1 MSKVIR
7 IPEPIFSRLQQ
18 HAEPLI
24 DSPITVIE
32 RLLNFY
38 EKHNKTESNQ
48 MKTKVS
54 NSTVIDKKET
64 DVFLAPASSENIK
77 RSITSKVD
85 MTLAKKYLSPQQ
97 FDGLLNSLNGESK
110 FHCWAMSENSRPYYR
125 VMKAGDKVVF
135 KITGSGRFNF
145 VGDVIYKFENEEIG
159 NEIWDVVPGEPWSL
173 IFILDKI
180 RPINIDR
187 VKFVQAFGYKPNYDV
202 PGFRRVSQKHLSR
215 TMSKH
220 GSLKELIKNLE
231 A

>member
-7 IPEPIFSRLQQ
+7 IPEPIFLRLQQ
-18 HAEPLI
+18 HAEPLV

-38 EKHNKTESNQ
+38 EEHNKTERSK
-48 MKTKVS
+48 MKTIVS

-77 RSITSKVD
+77 RSITNTVD
-85 MTLAKKYLSPQQ
+85 LTLAKKHLTPQQ
-97 FDGLLNSLNGESK
+97 YEGLLNSLNGESN
-110 FHCWAMSENSRPYYR
+110 FHCWAMTENSRPYYR

-135 KITGSGRFNF
+135 KITGSGRFNL

-180 RPINIDR
+180 TPINIDR
-187 VKFVQAFGYKPNYDV
+187 IKFVQAFGYKPNYDV
-202 PGFRRVSQKHLSR
+202 PGFRRIAQKHLSR
-215 TMSKH
+215 TIAEH
-220 GSLKELIKNLE
+220 GSLEELIKNLE